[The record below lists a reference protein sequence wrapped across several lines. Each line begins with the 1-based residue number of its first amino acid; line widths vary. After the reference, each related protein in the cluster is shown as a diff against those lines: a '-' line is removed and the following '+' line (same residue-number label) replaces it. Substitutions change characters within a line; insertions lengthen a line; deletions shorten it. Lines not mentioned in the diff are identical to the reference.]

1 MSKVPQSE
9 KRLEITVFSGQ
20 FHQRAA
26 FTHVDPKLTD
36 TVELDSL
43 LMLLGSACVKA
54 ARKHVGEIKPTELF
68 TDLSTLNLLMVVW
81 F

>member
-1 MSKVPQSE
+1 VKKGWKILP
-9 KRLEITVFSGQ
+9 SGVN
-20 FHQRAA
+20 FTNVLLAA
-26 FTHVDPKLTD
+26 FTHVDPKPTD

-54 ARKHVGEIKPTELF
+54 AHKHVGEIKPRELF
-68 TDLSTLNLLMVVW
+68 TDLSTLNLLTVVW